1 MPGKEAS
8 QESIMISDVSSFDW
22 ASDTRNPYNW
32 SSAKKAAVFLTTM
45 LVVLNS
51 SMGSSLTGNAIQSIT
66 KEFAVESQLQK
77 ALPMSIFLV
86 GYVFV
91 VFMKVQLYGRHSVKS
106 SDVV

>member
-1 MPGKEAS
+1 MPGKDAS
-8 QESIMISDVSSFDW
+8 QESITVSDASSFDW
-22 ASDTRNPYNW
+22 ASDTRNPHNW
-32 SSAKKAAVFLTTM
+32 SRAKKAFVFLTTM

-66 KEFAVESQLQK
+66 KEFGVESQLQK

-91 VFMKVQLYGRHSVKS
+91 FVKVQLYGRHSVKS
-106 SDVV
+106 LDVD

>member
-1 MPGKEAS
+1 MSPIQS
-8 QESIMISDVSSFDW
+8 Q
-22 ASDTRNPYNW
+22 RNLLTELQ
-32 SSAKKAAVFLTTM
+32 AKKAAVFLTTM

-86 GYVFV
+86 GKYSIR
-91 VFMKVQLYGRHSVKS
+91 QTQTLILNLI
-106 SDVV
+106 